1 MPVARSVLRTVI
13 PGSLVG
19 PCVDGILNTDLCS
32 LSLDRVSGF
41 RARELARR
49 PGMTDTRIS
58 PMVIKKERDETF
70 AAFPIGLVEAC
81 GERAV
86 EIEHPQDDTAL
97 DQRDD
102 EFGA

>member
-1 MPVARSVLRTVI
+1 MTSKVQLP
-13 PGSLVG
+13 PG
-19 PCVDGILNTDLCS
+19 T
-32 LSLDRVSGF
+32 RV
-41 RARELARR
+41 
-49 PGMTDTRIS
+49 S
-58 PMVIKKERDETF
+58 PMVIKKQRDQTF

-102 EFGA
+102 EFGARIRIAGNVARKIVDIRDQHRRGSCR